1 MALLGHLGVAGVA
14 TGSFKGGGGE
24 HGKGVKMVMLYH
36 LKFSLSRKRKY
47 FCSSMKSCFFLYDV
61 VMTKAGDGKKSYT

>member
-1 MALLGHLGVAGVA
+1 MGKE
-14 TGSFKGGGGE
+14 SFLF

-36 LKFSLSRKRKY
+36 LEFSLSRKRKY

-61 VMTKAGDGKKSYT
+61 VMTKAGDEKKELHIGNPSTCRVNITKIL